1 MNNRSHTNR
10 EAWLQQAITALT
22 PVFTESGYEVPE
34 CHVSC
39 GFSSSGIRSG
49 HIGQCWSRKSCASG
63 INQIFVCPT
72 LEDPG
77 AVLDTLVHE
86 MVHAVDNCEHGHG
99 KEFKKIATKIGL
111 VGPMR
116 SAGAGPELRLRLK
129 EIATQLG
136 PYPHSAL
143 QKPRKTVRLY
153 ERPKAVC
160 SECGFTVPMLK
171 AFLHFGPP
179 ICPKDKVE
187 MDPEGYWDVE

>member
-1 MNNRSHTNR
+1 MSNQTLGNR
-10 EAWLQQAITALT
+10 EAWLQQAIIALT
-22 PVFTESGYEVPE
+22 PIFTESGYDVPE
-34 CHVSC
+34 CHASC
-39 GFSSSGIRSG
+39 GFASSGVRSG
-49 HIGQCWSRKSCASG
+49 HIGQCWPTKSCTSG
-63 INQIFVCPT
+63 INQIFICPT
-72 LEDPG
+72 LEDPV

-86 MVHAVDNCEHGHG
+86 LVHAVDNCEHGHG

-111 VGPMR
+111 VGRMR
-116 SAGAGPELRLRLK
+116 SAAAGPELRVRLK
-129 EIATQLG
+129 DIADSLG

-179 ICPKDKVE
+179 ICPKDKIE
-187 MDPEGYWDVE
+187 MDPEGYWDVT